1 MNPPR
6 TGPPPLDAPPRR
18 RTSLGRSAF
27 TRTTVWALA
36 SSALWLWAGCATI
49 PRDSYGVHR
58 LRFEGVEDLDANA
71 LAACLATRER
81 SSVGIDFGTASD
93 PTCGEP
99 PFDGGTNTLRL
110 WRWPWSDWPTWD
122 LSVFERD
129 LRRIERWYRARG
141 YYDAEVVHVE
151 ITPEAAAESDR
162 VEGDGD
168 DAPCERNGRN
178 QGCEVEVTVHVSE
191 GEPVVTR
198 QVVLLVSHEQRANP
212 ASPTP
217 PPPPTSDDPDA
228 QSQDEGQTPAP
239 DASEESAAADPDA
252 QPESASEFARV
263 ADAGLPQ
270 SIASA
275 LTRAIELE
283 PDAPFDEA
291 IYERSK
297 RALSDALAREGYACG
312 HVEGRVDINRDERLA
327 DVKLWVRLGP
337 QCVVSSVTVEGDD
350 VPTATIRGT
359 ADIRR
364 GAPYSEQAM
373 RVAQRAVYGLGAFA
387 EVDVIGNP
395 RRDEAGLCTGEVD
408 VTIRVRRGR
417 NFRYGVGVGVETGQ
431 VVDEQNTSSSTPQWD
446 AHVLAFVEH
455 RDFLGGLRRVRL
467 EDRPRLIFQTRSENG
482 IQPRFGNVLKLEFR
496 QPAFIES
503 RTTLTL
509 NSHWDLGPDP
519 NQGFF
524 RHDVDAAVRVSRPFF
539 GGKLILSGGLHSN
552 LQRTTDQVRSSD
564 YSVLFFEEYA
574 QVDLRDDSRSPHQ
587 GFFLSL
593 GFHQAPAFLGS
604 SWTYY
609 RFTPEAR
616 AYAPL
621 PLNMVLAAR
630 FGLGV
635 MLIRSADQS
644 LDQVSALLGPQRYR
658 LRGGGPSS
666 HRGFAPG
673 FLGDQQAIGV
683 QPACA
688 RNNPP
693 PDTDCSEANSGGL
706 RRWEASIELRAPITP
721 DFGVVLFADM
731 GDVNRGD
738 RFRFDQIHLAA
749 GFGLRYQ
756 TLVGPVRLDIGFLS
770 KRAQVVG
777 GGVNLAPINYV
788 NLGFVRFPGAI
799 HLTIGEAF

>member
-1 MNPPR
+1 MRLPSLSRGVSASPAPR
-6 TGPPPLDAPPRR
+6 SQRR
-18 RTSLGRSAF
+18 AGAF
-27 TRTTVWALA
+27 ARFALTAALLWA
-36 SSALWLWAGCATI
+36 AGCARV
-49 PRDSYGVHR
+49 PRDSYGVDR
-58 LRFEGVEDLDANA
+58 LRFEGVEALDSDA
-71 LAACLATRER
+71 LRACLATRER
-81 SSVGIDFGTASD
+81 SSVGIDFGTTSE

-99 PFDGGTNTLRL
+99 PFDGGSNTVRL
-110 WRWPWSDWPTWD
+110 FRWPWTDWPTWD

-141 YYDAEVVHVE
+141 YYEAEVVNVE

-168 DAPCERNGRN
+168 LAPCERNGRN
-178 QGCEVEVTVHVSE
+178 EGCEVQVTVHIEE
-191 GEPVVTR
+191 GEPVRTR
-198 QVVLLVSHEQRANP
+198 QVVLLVSHQQRASTSSTDDGH
-212 ASPTP
+212 A
-217 PPPPTSDDPDA
+217 PTSGTETDA
-228 QSQDEGQTPAP
+228 G
-239 DASEESAAADPDA
+239 SAAQDPRFLPVA
-252 QPESASEFARV
+252 QTN
-263 ADAGLPQ
+263 LP
-270 SIASA
+270 SSLRSA
-275 LTRAIELE
+275 LEAAIVMEV
-283 PDAPFDEA
+283 DAPFDEA
-291 IYERSK
+291 MYERSK

-312 HVEGRVDINRDERLA
+312 HVAGRVDIARTERLA
-327 DVKLWVRLGP
+327 DVKLWVQLGP
-337 QCVVSSVTVEGDD
+337 QCIVSSVTVEGED
-350 VPTATIRGT
+350 VPVATIRGA
-359 ADIRR
+359 ADVRR
-364 GAPYSEQAM
+364 GRPYSEQAM
-373 RVAQRAVYGLGAFA
+373 RTAQRAVYGLGAFA
-387 EVDVIGNP
+387 EVDVIGSP
-395 RRDEAGLCTGEVD
+395 RRNEQGLCTGEVD

-431 VVDEQNTSSSTPQWD
+431 VVDEQNPSGNTPQWD

-455 RDFLGGLRRVRL
+455 RDFLGGLRRIRL
-467 EDRPRLIFQTRSENG
+467 EDRPRLILQSPQQTG
-482 IQPRFGNVLKLEFR
+482 IQPRFGNVLRLEFR

-503 RTTLTL
+503 RTTLTM

-524 RHDVDAAVRVSRPFF
+524 RHDVDAALRVSRPYF
-539 GGKLILSGGLHSN
+539 GGKLILSGGMHWN
-552 LQRTTDQVRSSD
+552 LQRTTDQVRNSD

-574 QVDLRDDSRSPHQ
+574 QIDLRDDSRSPHR

-616 AYAPL
+616 VYAPL

-630 FGLGV
+630 MGLGV
-635 MLIRSADQS
+635 MLIRDANQS

-673 FLGDQQAIGV
+673 YLGDQQTVGV
-683 QPACA
+683 QPYCD
-688 RNNPP
+688 RSNPP
-693 PDTDCSEANSGGL
+693 PGTDCSEANSGGL
-706 RRWEASIELRAPITP
+706 RRWEASVELRAPVTP
-721 DFGVVLFADM
+721 DFGLVLFADM
-731 GDVNRGD
+731 GDVSRGTS
-738 RFRFDQIHLAA
+738 FRFSHIHLAA

-770 KRAQVVG
+770 KRAQVIG
-777 GGVNLAPINYV
+777 NGVNLAPVNYV